1 MMMTMMSMTMMMM
14 VTQVHRGV
22 RGVVKDSAGEPVEGA
37 TVIVNQVWL
46 LSCCY
51 DGPLLMAKTTVM
63 TRLGLGIMV
72 MITAMMMI
80 MALVMMMISQEGL
93 GLLRKN
99 VTTSSRGEFWRLL
112 MPGGLTDQGFQ
123 LELSAF
129 LAPRERCRKTKFRTR
144 LLKQKNGE

>member
-1 MMMTMMSMTMMMM
+1 MMTMMMM

-51 DGPLLMAKTTVM
+51 DGPLMANTTVM
-63 TRLGLGIMV
+63 IRLGLGIMV

-80 MALVMMMISQEGL
+80 MESVMMMISQEGL

-123 LELSAF
+123 LELSAS
-129 LAPRERCRKTKFRTR
+129 LAPREPCRKTTLRTFVMPQPS
-144 LLKQKNGE
+144 LLIAHLI